1 MKKLFLIVLATALS
15 APLFAQR
22 ESASSI
28 YSTENGAFSVSVI
41 NHIGWGYSFVKSD
54 DFTPRGSGEVFLNVL
69 KFKLYPAE
77 AFGLEAG
84 LDCKES
90 YIGSKESL
98 FYQTD
103 DHLARAT
110 EFSLPGVSVEKARSE
125 ISVFSL
131 SVPVVA
137 KIVMGKFFIGGGAE
151 ANFNLVGDTSY
162 RYDVKDKTTRV
173 QERKLKLN
181 TFSYNFVGTVGL
193 DKLSVFAKFYPKN
206 SPMLTEGGVSYNYW
220 TLGVALCL

>member
-1 MKKLFLIVLATALS
+1 MKKLFLIVLAAALS

-54 DFTPRGSGEVFLNVL
+54 DFTPRGSGEVFLNVF

-103 DHLARAT
+103 DHLAMAT

-125 ISVFSL
+125 
-131 SVPVVA
+131 
-137 KIVMGKFFIGGGAE
+137 
-151 ANFNLVGDTSY
+151 TSY
-162 RYDVKDKTTRV
+162 RYNVKDKTTRV